1 MGRTSTRAAALGILI
16 ALTVAGGIFGPTGP
30 RETSAAAFTVTK
42 TADTNDGACN
52 ADCSLREAVVA
63 ANALAGHDNISI
75 PAGNYALTGAA
86 GENASATGDLDV
98 TDSVSFNG
106 SGMTTTQIN
115 GSGIENTIEVFDS
128 AATLIL
134 TDLSVGNATGDGVH
148 AAASN
153 LSLLN
158 VVVGENTDDGVET
171 TSGNVELVGGWVAAN
186 LGDGIVTTSGNV
198 TVTRSTI
205 SNNGDD
211 GVETSTGNIVT
222 TNSTISTNT
231 SDGLVVE
238 DANITVNW
246 STVALNQSEGVQ
258 ALESGLLV
266 FHGALVANN
275 ADADCSP
282 TVEASDNSMD
292 TDGSCDLSAGEV
304 SNGTA
309 NLGPL
314 QNNGGTTLTHALL
327 TGSDAIDAGGT
338 SCPEDDQ
345 RGTER
350 FQGAACDIGAY
361 EGVSTAPTSTPTSSP
376 TPQATPTPCNGPCPT
391 ATPTSETIRTHTP
404 TITNTPAPTGTAAV
418 ATATAAAATA
428 TANTGGQGGDA
439 ITPPDTGSGPGD
451 GGGLSGSAMLV
462 VAVAVAMTG
471 LFGITTG
478 KKLHR

>member
-1 MGRTSTRAAALGILI
+1 MLVAVVGLLAVIGGTRPDS
-16 ALTVAGGIFGPTGP
+16 V
-30 RETSAAAFTVTK
+30 SAAAFIVTK
-42 TADTNDGACN
+42 TADTNDGTCN

-75 PAGNYALTGAA
+75 PVGIYALTGAG
-86 GENASATGDLDV
+86 GENASASGDLDV

-128 AATLIL
+128 AATFIL
-134 TDLSVGNATGDGVH
+134 TDLSVGNADGDGVH

-153 LSLLN
+153 ISLLN
-158 VVVGENTDDGVET
+158 TVVGENTDDGVET
-171 TSGNVELVGGWVAAN
+171 TSGNVELLSAWAAGN

-198 TVTRSTI
+198 TVTRSTV

-211 GVETSTGNIVT
+211 GVETATGNIVT

-246 STVALNQSEGVQ
+246 STVALNESEGVQ
-258 ALESGLLV
+258 ATESGLLV

-275 ADADCSP
+275 TEADCSP

-292 TDGSCDLSAGEV
+292 TDGTCDLSGGEV

-327 TGSDAIDAGGT
+327 TGSDAIDAGGA

-345 RGTER
+345 RGEER
-350 FQGAACDIGAY
+350 FQGAACDAGAY
-361 EGVSTAPTSTPTSSP
+361 EGVSTAPTSTPT
-376 TPQATPTPCNGPCPT
+376 PQATATPCTGACPT
-391 ATPTSETIRTHTP
+391 ATPTSETKKTHTP
-404 TITNTPAPTGTAAV
+404 TVTTTPAAPTTIAPSTGTPPP
-418 ATATAAAATA
+418 AATA
-428 TANTGGQGGDA
+428 TANTGGEGGDT
-439 ITPPDTGSGPGD
+439 ITPPDTGSGPG
-451 GGGLSGSAMLV
+451 GGSSGPSVLVAAMLTAIV
-462 VAVAVAMTG
+462 GATG
-471 LFGITTG
+471 IAAG
-478 KKLHR
+478 KKLLR

>member
-1 MGRTSTRAAALGILI
+1 MRAPAPTRISIAAL
-16 ALTVAGGIFGPTGP
+16 VAVIGLLAVFGGTRPDSV
-30 RETSAAAFTVTK
+30 SAAAFIVTK
-42 TADTNDGACN
+42 TADTNDGTCN

-63 ANALAGHDNISI
+63 ANALPGHDNISI
-75 PAGNYALTGAA
+75 PNGIYALTGAA

-115 GSGIENTIEVFDS
+115 GSSIENTIEVFDS

-134 TDLSVGNATGDGVH
+134 TDLSVGNADGDGVH

-153 LSLLN
+153 VSLLN

-171 TSGNVELVGGWVAAN
+171 TSGNVELLSAWAAGN
-186 LGDGIVTTSGNV
+186 LSDGIVTTSGNV
-198 TVTRSTI
+198 TVTRSTV

-211 GVETSTGNIVT
+211 GVETATGNIIT

-246 STVALNQSEGVQ
+246 STVALNESEGVQ
-258 ALESGLLV
+258 ATESGLIV
-266 FHGALVANN
+266 FHGALIANN
-275 ADADCSP
+275 TEADCSP

-292 TDGSCDLSAGEV
+292 TDGTCDLSGGEV

-314 QNNGGTTLTHALL
+314 QNNGGPTLTHALL
-327 TGSDAIDAGGT
+327 TGSDAIDAGGA

-345 RGTER
+345 RGEER
-350 FQGAACDIGAY
+350 FQGAACDTGAY
-361 EGVSTAPTSTPTSSP
+361 EGVSTAPTSTPTA
-376 TPQATPTPCNGPCPT
+376 QATATPCTGACPT
-391 ATPTSETIRTHTP
+391 ATPTTETIRTHTP
-404 TITNTPAPTGTAAV
+404 TITTTPAATTTTAPSTGTPP
-418 ATATAAAATA
+418 AATA
-428 TANTGGQGGDA
+428 TANTGGEGGDT
-439 ITPPDTGSGPGD
+439 ITPPDTGTGPGGGHSGPG
-451 GGGLSGSAMLV
+451 LLVAAMLIAV
-462 VAVAVAMTG
+462 VGMAAIAAG
-471 LFGITTG
+471 R
-478 KKLHR
+478 KLLR

>member
-1 MGRTSTRAAALGILI
+1 MGGTTTRATALVILI
-16 ALTVAGGIFGPTGP
+16 ALTVAVGVFGPTGP

-42 TADTNDGACN
+42 TADTNDGTCN

-63 ANALAGHDNISI
+63 ANALPGHDNISI

-153 LSLLN
+153 ISLLN

-171 TSGNVELVGGWVAAN
+171 TSGNVELVSGWATAN
-186 LGDGIVTTSGNV
+186 LSDGIVTTSGNV

-211 GVETSTGNIVT
+211 GVQTTTGNIIT

-246 STVALNQSEGVQ
+246 STVALNGAEGVQ
-258 ALESGLLV
+258 ATESGLLV
-266 FHGALVANN
+266 FHGALIANN

-292 TDGSCDLSAGEV
+292 TDGSCDLSGGEV

-345 RGTER
+345 RGATR
-350 FQGAACDIGAY
+350 FAGAACDSGAY
-361 EGVSTAPTSTPTSSP
+361 EGVSTAPTSTPT
-376 TPQATPTPCNGPCPT
+376 TQATATPCNGPCPT
-391 ATPTSETIRTHTP
+391 ATPTSEKVKTHTP
-404 TITNTPAPTGTAAV
+404 TVTTTAAATTTAAPSINTPLP
-418 ATATAAAATA
+418 AATA
-428 TANTGGQGGDA
+428 TANTGGQGGNA
-439 ITPPDTGSGPGD
+439 ITPPDTGSGPG
-451 GGGLSGSAMLV
+451 GGSSGDAMLLV
-462 VAVAVAMTG
+462 SVALAMAG
-471 LFGITTG
+471 LFGVTLG
-478 KKLHR
+478 KKLIR